1 MPVRS
6 KQTGATPGNAE
17 EIIHRRLREAARV
30 KAELA
35 KACAR
40 DLARAVQAVLQALR
54 EGRRV
59 FLFGNG
65 GSAAD
70 AQHIAAE
77 LEGRFYRNRPPL
89 PVQALTTNTS
99 LLTAIGNDLGF
110 DEIFARQVEAYV
122 REGDVVCA
130 LSTSGRSPNVLKAVR
145 AARERK
151 AVVVAFTGGDG
162 GPLKALAD
170 IVLLAPSKDVAR
182 IQECHTTLGHILCE
196 AIEAASFVGL

>member
-1 MPVRS
+1 MPGRS
-6 KQTGATPGNAE
+6 TPKQKGASAADG
-17 EIIHRRLREAARV
+17 IIRRRLEEAARV
-30 KAELA
+30 KAALPD
-35 KACAR
+35 ACAR
-40 DLARAVQAVLQALR
+40 DLAQAVEAVLRALR
-54 EGRRV
+54 AGRRV

-99 LLTAIGNDLGF
+99 LLTAVGNDLGF
-110 DEIFARQVEAYV
+110 DEIFSRQVEAYV
-122 REGDVVCA
+122 REGDVVIA

-151 AVVVAFTGGDG
+151 AVVVAMTGGDG
-162 GPLKALAD
+162 GPLKGLAD

-196 AIEAASFVGL
+196 TVEAASFGGP